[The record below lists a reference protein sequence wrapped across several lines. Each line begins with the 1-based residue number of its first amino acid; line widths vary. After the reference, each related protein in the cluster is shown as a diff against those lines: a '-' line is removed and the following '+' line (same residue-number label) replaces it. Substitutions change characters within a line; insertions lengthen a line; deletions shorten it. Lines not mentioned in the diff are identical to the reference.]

1 MIPGRTT
8 YFDPNERHCPRDRYT
23 RPPRL
28 HLHRL
33 SYHLRRRRLPLHLRP
48 LRLLFRSLFPSPLAP
63 HNRTS
68 TNGPRLQ
75 LFGLRHDPR
84 TNVRIRRLRSF
95 ERSRSAGTRLGPLA
109 SPWALRRNQQH
120 LRVHLHPLCSIL
132 KFLAATA
139 ASDGREYEL

>member
-33 SYHLRRRRLPLHLRP
+33 SYHLRRRRLPLHLRS
-48 LRLLFRSLFPSPLAP
+48 LRLLFRPLFPSPLAP

-68 TNGPRLQ
+68 INGPRLQ
-75 LFGLRHDPR
+75 LFELRHDPR
-84 TNVRIRRLRSF
+84 TNFRVRRLRSH
-95 ERSRSAGTRLGPLA
+95 ERSRSAATRLGPLA

-132 KFLAATA
+132 EFLAATT
-139 ASDGREYEL
+139 ASDGREYEI